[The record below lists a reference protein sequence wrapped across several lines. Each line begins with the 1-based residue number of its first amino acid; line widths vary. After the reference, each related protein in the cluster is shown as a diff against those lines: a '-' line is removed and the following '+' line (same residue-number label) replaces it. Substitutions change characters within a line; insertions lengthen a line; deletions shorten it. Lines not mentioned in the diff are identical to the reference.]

1 MPLPNLE
8 SLLQPISADDPCGQD
23 MEYDAAFLELERVS
37 QGKPEQQIG
46 ATIVAAQEPDWKDVG
61 NRAQALLGKTKDV
74 RVAMKLAR
82 AQLQLEGL
90 AGLAEA
96 LAVLRGIVE
105 QFWDGFYPKLDPD
118 DGNDPTFRVNI
129 LMGLCDGDAFVDR
142 IRLIPLVSARSFGRF
157 SLRDIAMST
166 GEIPPPEG
174 VEAPKP
180 AAIDGAFNE
189 VAVPALQAIAD
200 GVRTA
205 LEHLGAIEAFVADK
219 VGASSGTNFAK
230 LADVLRTAD
239 KILSSRLA
247 RRGVS
252 TDTGSETSAE
262 GADGTAVALGA
273 GPSISGAINSREDV
287 LRVLDKIIDYY
298 ERAEPSS
305 PIPLLIRRSKR
316 LVSASF
322 MDIVRDI
329 ASDGLTQVENLR
341 GKEDE
346 SNSS

>member
-1 MPLPNLE
+1 M
-8 SLLQPISADDPCGQD
+8 
-23 MEYDAAFLELERVS
+23 
-37 QGKPEQQIG
+37 
-46 ATIVAAQEPDWKDVG
+46 VG
-61 NRAQALLGKTKDV
+61 F
-74 RVAMKLAR
+74 
-82 AQLQLEGL
+82 GL
-90 AGLAEA
+90 AQCHGS
-96 LAVLRGIVE
+96 
-105 QFWDGFYPKLDPD
+105 
-118 DGNDPTFRVNI
+118 
-129 LMGLCDGDAFVDR
+129 
-142 IRLIPLVSARSFGRF
+142 RLL
-157 SLRDIAMST
+157 
-166 GEIPPPEG
+166 
-174 VEAPKP
+174 
-180 AAIDGAFNE
+180 
-189 VAVPALQAIAD
+189 

-205 LEHLGAIEAFVADK
+205 LEHLAAIEAFVADK

-252 TDTGSETSAE
+252 TEAVSEAGAE
-262 GADGTAVALGA
+262 GAEGTAAALGA

-287 LRVLDKIIDYY
+287 LRVLDKIIEYY